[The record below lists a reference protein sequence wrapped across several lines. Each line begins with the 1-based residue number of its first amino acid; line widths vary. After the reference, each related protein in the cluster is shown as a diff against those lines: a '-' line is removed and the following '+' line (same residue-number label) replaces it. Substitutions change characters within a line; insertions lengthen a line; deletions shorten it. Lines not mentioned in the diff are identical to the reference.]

1 MSNFEKISK
10 IYFSPSG
17 TTKKV
22 VDEVAKNFNMKSENY
37 DLLSFDEE
45 KSFKDELVIIGMPV
59 FNARI
64 PKLAYER
71 LSKMKAENTKAVVV
85 LNYGNMDYGDSLL
98 ELCELLKEN
107 NFKIVGIATT
117 VSQNSLFNQIAE
129 NRPDESDLK
138 RIDEFSRKVIEKL
151 ESKKDNE
158 IFVSGYKPYP
168 EYKIPEFSISCDENL
183 CTECLDCAYTCPEE
197 AISHDS
203 PAMTSRKDC
212 TLCSTCINVCPEG
225 ARSFSG
231 ENYEAEKNLA
241 MSSYL
246 TRQEPRFYF

>member
-1 MSNFEKISK
+1 MINFEKLSK

-22 VDEVAKNFNMKSENY
+22 VDEVAKNFNLKSENY
-37 DLLSFDEE
+37 DLLSFDE
-45 KSFKDELVIIGMPV
+45 KKCFKDELVIIGMPV

-64 PKLAYER
+64 PELAYKR
-71 LSKMKAENTKAVVV
+71 LSQMKADNTKAVVI

-107 NFKIVGIATT
+107 NFKIVGVATT

-129 NRPDESDLK
+129 NRPDKSDLEK
-138 RIDEFSRKVIEKL
+138 ISEFSKRVMEKL
-151 ESKKDNE
+151 ESKKENE

-168 EYKIPEFSISCDENL
+168 EYEIPEFSISCDESL
-183 CTECLDCAYTCPEE
+183 CTECLDCVYTCPEE
-197 AISHDS
+197 AIVEKT
-203 PAMTSRKDC
+203 PTMTRINDC
-212 TLCSTCINVCPEG
+212 TRCTTCINVCQEG

-231 ENYEAEKNLA
+231 PNYEVARNMA
-241 MSSYL
+241 ISDYQ
-246 TRQEPRFYF
+246 TRQEPEFFI